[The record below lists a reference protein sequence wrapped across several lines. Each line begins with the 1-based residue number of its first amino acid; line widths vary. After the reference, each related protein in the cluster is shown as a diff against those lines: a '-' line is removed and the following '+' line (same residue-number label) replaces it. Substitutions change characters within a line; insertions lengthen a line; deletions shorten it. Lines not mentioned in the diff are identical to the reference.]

1 MAKSFTIGGFFTK
14 QQQKTSF
21 FLPDFIHLR
30 QMLWKMEE
38 YKKRIVKAIR
48 YIDDHLDTDLSLQK
62 IAEVG
67 AYSPFHFHRIFRLV
81 TGESVQ
87 QYISRKRMER
97 AAFYVALRKN
107 LSLKDIYLQFGF
119 SSHSAFT
126 KTFKNYYGQA
136 PSAFRK
142 SVPENVHQI
151 RLAESKNGQV
161 DTVFSPYLC
170 NIENLFNWTKMN
182 LKIDVMH
189 LPEMNLAAVMS
200 LGIANVEPSYTV
212 LIDWAK
218 ERSLFARENV
228 KMISVYHDS
237 FKVTPPDKVRIHA
250 CMLLDKKL
258 EKQEGEIFGE
268 TIEAGKF
275 IVGSGEVTL
284 DDFEKSWVALF
295 LWMKENGYS
304 VRKAFP
310 FEIYHTNFK
319 EHPEGKMIVDFC
331 IPVN

>member
-1 MAKSFTIGGFFTK
+1 V
-14 QQQKTSF
+14 
-21 FLPDFIHLR
+21 
-30 QMLWKMEE
+30 EE

-62 IAEVG
+62 IAEIG

-81 TGESVQ
+81 TGETVQ

-97 AAFYVALRKN
+97 SALYLSLRKQV
-107 LSLKDIYLQFGF
+107 SLKEIYLRFGF

-126 KTFKNYYGQA
+126 KTFKNHYGKS
-136 PSAFRK
+136 PSVFRE
-142 SVPENVHQI
+142 SVPEYFHQI
-151 RLAESKNGQV
+151 RLQESKNGQA
-161 DTVFSPYLC
+161 DTVFSTYLC
-170 NIENLFNWTKMN
+170 NIENLLNWTKMN
-182 LKIDVMH
+182 LTVKVTG

-200 LGIANVEPSYTV
+200 LGVANVEPSYNILT
-212 LIDWAK
+212 DWAK
-218 ERSLFARENV
+218 RKNIFPRENV
-228 KMISVYHDS
+228 KMVSVYHDS

-258 EKQEGEIFGE
+258 DKQEGEIFGE

-275 IVGSGEVTL
+275 IVGNGEVTL
-284 DDFEKSWVALF
+284 DDFEKSWVSLF

-304 VRKAFP
+304 LRKAFP

-331 IPVN
+331 IPID

>member
-1 MAKSFTIGGFFTK
+1 
-14 QQQKTSF
+14 
-21 FLPDFIHLR
+21 
-30 QMLWKMEE
+30 MEE
-38 YKKRIVKAIR
+38 YKKRIVKAIQ
-48 YIDDHLDTDLSLQK
+48 YIDDHLDTDLSLQI

-67 AYSPFHFHRIFRLV
+67 AYSPFHFHRIFKLV
-81 TGESVQ
+81 TGETVQ
-87 QYISRKRMER
+87 QYISRKRIEGS
-97 AAFYVALRKN
+97 AFYLALRKQ
-107 LSLKDIYLQFGF
+107 SSIKDIYLQFGF

-126 KTFKNYYGQA
+126 KTFKSYYGQS

-142 SVPENVHQI
+142 SVPEHFHQI
-151 RLAESKNGQV
+151 RLQESKNGQA
-161 DTVFSPYLC
+161 DTVFSTYLC
-170 NIENLFNWTKMN
+170 NIENLLNWTTMN
-182 LKIDVMH
+182 LKIEAMN

-218 ERSLFARENV
+218 DKNLFPGENV
-228 KMISVYHDS
+228 KMVSVYHDS

-250 CMLLDKKL
+250 CMLLDEKL
-258 EKQEGEIFGE
+258 KKQEGEVFAE

-284 DDFEKSWVALF
+284 NDFEKSWVSLF
-295 LWMKENGYS
+295 LWMKENNYS

-331 IPVN
+331 IPIN